1 MTLIVKTITRLI
13 LGFIIVFAVSIVF
26 YGHITPGGGFA
37 GGVMLACVFILLV
50 LAFGKDTAF
59 RIVGEKALSAWDCIG
74 ALGFMG
80 IALFSPGGFMQTI
93 GLVGLSLNAWIA
105 LFNMIPFGQFDGAKI
120 WSWSKLAYF
129 AIIAASLVLTIVGN
143 GIGAGV

>member
-1 MTLIVKTITRLI
+1 MNGMTIIVKTITRLI

-50 LAFGKDTAF
+50 LAFGKDTAL
-59 RIVGEKALSAWDCIG
+59 RIAGEKALSAWDCVG

-80 IALFSPGGFMQTI
+80 IALFGFTQGVFFKDFLTSGTPLRLISGGTI
-93 GLVGLSLNAWIA
+93 MWSNIAIGIKVSAGLFAVFVALA
-105 LFNMIPFGQFDGAKI
+105 LFRINRER
-120 WSWSKLAYF
+120 
-129 AIIAASLVLTIVGN
+129 
-143 GIGAGV
+143 

>member
-1 MTLIVKTITRLI
+1 MNGMTLIVKTITRLI

-26 YGHITPGGGFA
+26 YGHLTPGGGFA

-50 LAFGKDTAF
+50 LAFGKDTAN

-80 IALFSPGGFMQTI
+80 IALFGFTQGVFFKDFLTSGTPLRLISGGTI
-93 GLVGLSLNAWIA
+93 MWSNIAIGIKVSASLFAVFVALA
-105 LFNMIPFGQFDGAKI
+105 LFRINRER
-120 WSWSKLAYF
+120 
-129 AIIAASLVLTIVGN
+129 
-143 GIGAGV
+143 

>member
-1 MTLIVKTITRLI
+1 MNGMTLIVKTITRLI

-80 IALFSPGGFMQTI
+80 IALFGFTQGVFFKDFLTSGTPLRLISGGTI
-93 GLVGLSLNAWIA
+93 MWSNIAIGIKVSASLFAVFVALA
-105 LFNMIPFGQFDGAKI
+105 LFRINRER
-120 WSWSKLAYF
+120 
-129 AIIAASLVLTIVGN
+129 
-143 GIGAGV
+143 